1 MAQASDNTVDNGS
14 GAAVRSAIN
23 TRLAALFTNHSGA
36 SDTAMTTKY
45 PYQTWADTD
54 ASQLKLRNTANDAW
68 IPLRGLDGSVI
79 VPNGSEAAPSLSF
92 GTDGPDHG
100 LYRVVGTEAGSAGFG
115 FVTQLDSADHTLFTI
130 GKDLGSGSGI
140 TGGNDGP
147 SLYWNYQGNHTS
159 EENLTNEGFLLQ
171 QRGKLRITQRERDC
185 LRLNRVSSGS
195 TGLEYGSVLQFH
207 ANGVKVSQVETSA
220 TGAVFRD
227 FSDRRLKDNI
237 TDMPE
242 AKSRVNQIQMHR
254 FRMTRTGVYEEGFI
268 AQELKEVYPDAVFG
282 SENAVDE
289 NGDTEYMGVGK
300 EILVPLLMKG
310 LQEAYAEISALT
322 ARVEALEAN

>member
-36 SDTAMTTKY
+36 SDTAITTKY

-79 VPNGSEAAPSLSF
+79 APSGSEAAPSLSF
-92 GTDGPDHG
+92 GTDGPNHG
-100 LYRVVGTEAGSAGFG
+100 FYRVTGTGGSAGVG
-115 FVTQLDSADHTLFTI
+115 FKTQVDGGDYTLFTV
-130 GKDLGSGSGI
+130 GKDLGIDDEGF
-140 TGGNDGP
+140 TRGP
-147 SLYWNYQGNHTS
+147 SLYWNIQSNPMDES
-159 EENLTNEGFLLQ
+159 NRDEGFVLQ
-171 QRGKLRITQRERDC
+171 KRGRINIAMNNAHC
-185 LRLNRVSSGS
+185 VNLNRVGDNG
-195 TGLEYGSVLQFH
+195 TQFG
-207 ANGVKVSQVETSA
+207 AIVRFKSNGVSAGRIDITNATSIEF
-220 TGAVFRD
+220 VD
-227 FSDRRLKDNI
+227 QSDRRLKDNI

-242 AKSRVNQIQMHR
+242 AKSRINQIQMHR
-254 FRMTRTGVYEEGFI
+254 FRMISGGHYEEGFI
-268 AQELKEVYPDAVFG
+268 AQELQEVYPDAVQG
-282 SENAVDE
+282 TENSVDYE
-289 NGDTEYMGVGK
+289 GNIEYMGVAKGV
-300 EILVPLLMKG
+300 LVPLLMKG